1 MRVALLTN
9 FIPPYRVPL
18 YEALMRASGELRV
31 FVCTEMESN
40 RQWLP
45 QRGVLDVVQQRTV
58 TVPQRWRTPRFSER
72 HELHIPYDT
81 WPQLRRWRPDV
92 ILTGE
97 LGARSL
103 QAVAYARRTRTPVV
117 IWAMLSDRLENGR
130 GSLRKAARRW
140 LARNAD
146 SIIVNGESGARYF
159 HQLGTADDRLLRVHQ
174 AVDMRA
180 LLQLPLER
188 APESE
193 YSFLHV
199 GTVSERKGVHVLLAG
214 VRDWAD
220 ANPKTPI
227 TLTLVGDGPLRSK
240 LAAQATPLN
249 LTVHWAGS
257 VPYDELPCWYAK
269 GGVLL
274 FPSFGDEWGLVVN
287 EALAAGVPVA
297 GSAYS
302 QAVEELMRDSV
313 NGWVFVPEDA
323 TSITA
328 MLERIF
334 GTEPDAL
341 RAMRSAARESV
352 RELTPESTAARIA
365 MHLRQ
370 VAGR

>member
-1 MRVALLTN
+1 LRVALLTN

-18 YEALMRASGELRV
+18 YEALVRESGELRV
-31 FVCTEMESN
+31 FVCTDMESN

-45 QRGVLDVVQQRTV
+45 ERGTLDVVHQRTL
-58 TVPQRWRTPRFSER
+58 TVRHRWRTPEFSEP

-81 WPQLRRWRPDV
+81 WQQLRRWRADV

-103 QAVAYARRTRTPVV
+103 QAVAYARSTRTPVV

-130 GSLRKAARRW
+130 GRVRTAARRW

-159 HQLGTADDRLLRVHQ
+159 HRLGTPDDRLLRVHQ

-180 LLQLPLER
+180 LLALPLER
-188 APESE
+188 SPQHE
-193 YSFLHV
+193 YHLLHV
-199 GTVSERKGVHVLLAG
+199 GTLSERKGVHMLLAA
-214 VRDWAD
+214 VHRWAE
-220 ANPKTPI
+220 ANPATRV

-240 LAAQATPLN
+240 LAERSMSAN

-257 VPYDELPCWYAK
+257 VPYNELPRWYAS

-274 FPSFGDEWGLVVN
+274 FPSLGDEWGLVVN
-287 EALAAGVPVA
+287 EALAAGVPIA

-302 QAVEELMRDSV
+302 QAVEELVRDSL
-313 NGWVFVPEDA
+313 NGWVFVPEDEK
-323 TSITA
+323 SIFDV
-328 MLERIF
+328 LDRIF
-334 GTEPDAL
+334 ATGPERLHD
-341 RAMRSAARESV
+341 MRVAARESV
-352 RELTPESTAARIA
+352 RALTSESAAARIA
-365 MHLRQ
+365 TCLQ
-370 VAGR
+370 AVAAR